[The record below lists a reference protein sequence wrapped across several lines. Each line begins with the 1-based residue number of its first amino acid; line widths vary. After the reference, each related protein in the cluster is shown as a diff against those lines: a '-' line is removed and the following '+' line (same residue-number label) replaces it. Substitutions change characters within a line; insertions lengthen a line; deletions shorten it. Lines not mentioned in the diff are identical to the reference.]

1 MTQEEKAMKGYN
13 RSSLVVYDTT
23 EDTALYLIQVFQKI
37 VGIKINMNFIVVL
50 SKDKIFVYDVHELQ
64 LLVKLPISQHF
75 GRVFLHENLIIY
87 SSISQIGKLTLYDIE
102 DS

>member
-50 SKDKIFVYDVHELQ
+50 SKDKIFVYDVHEL
-64 LLVKLPISQHF
+64 
-75 GRVFLHENLIIY
+75 
-87 SSISQIGKLTLYDIE
+87 
-102 DS
+102 